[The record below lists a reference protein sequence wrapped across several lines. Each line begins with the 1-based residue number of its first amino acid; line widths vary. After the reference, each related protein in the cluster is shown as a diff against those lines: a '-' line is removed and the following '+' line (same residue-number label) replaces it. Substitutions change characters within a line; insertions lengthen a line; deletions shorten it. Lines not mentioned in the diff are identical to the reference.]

1 MRDSTVTTQAALAD
15 GGNINI
21 QAGNLVQL
29 VNSSITT
36 SVGTGAGNGGNIT
49 IDPQFFIVDQGRIVA
64 NAFGGRGGNIN
75 ITAGVFLVSP
85 DSVIDASS
93 ALGVNGT
100 VSIQSPVQNLSG
112 TLSPLPSTLLKISPL
127 SSQCGARAQ
136 GGRLS
141 SFTVAGRDGVPAEP
155 GSLLPSPISEAGAT
169 KAAGGLAV
177 GAPMMARNF
186 VLDALETACEQ

>member
-1 MRDSTVTTQAALAD
+1 MRDSTVTTQAAVAD

-136 GGRLS
+136 GGSLS
-141 SFTVAGRDGVPAEP
+141 SFTVAGRDGVPVEP
-155 GSLLPSPISEAGAT
+155 GGLLPSPISEAGAT

-177 GAPMMARNF
+177 DAPMTARNF